1 MYAFTFEFNPF
12 RDLSTIHFYAVV
24 IILIVT
30 WIARELKERAGQSWP
45 VVYGTV
51 EFAELVTVDGRMRAE
66 VRYSYSVNN
75 EYFSGVFFRFPRSE
89 KKGEALLAAIPKDSR
104 VLVHYKPD
112 APEISVLDRNEIKAK
127 LQQSHG
133 AHFGRLSSF
142 E

>member
-12 RDLSTIHFYAVV
+12 RDLSTIHYFV
-24 IILIVT
+24 IFLILVAT

-51 EFAELVTVDGRMRAE
+51 EFAEFVTVDGKMRAE

-89 KKGEALLAAIPKDSR
+89 KSASIEHPRDCVGN
-104 VLVHYKPD
+104 VH
-112 APEISVLDRNEIKAK
+112 SIKA
-127 LQQSHG
+127 SG
-133 AHFGRLSSF
+133 GGRWQREVSRFPTSC
-142 E
+142 